1 MPDNNNP
8 YSMPLVAVQD
18 VSQYQGHFEEEDL
31 VDAYRIKFPWRG
43 QGFVGWWRIKI
54 LDNEVLMTGMYLK
67 KYRMSIAWWLAVL
80 SLGVA
85 PAIFPLLLCTFPLLV
100 LGLISARAWW
110 STTQKPHYLIVSLEG
125 LEHFSVSLQSP
136 GKWQVLVKLRDDFEF
151 QVGFVFDESIASKL
165 LAELSEHRQIMEDQ
179 SGSSFSGAVRSSSEV
194 IGLDSVVLP
203 PSSPKSY
210 RIVIRIVY
218 LSTILSLLAALIGAL
233 TDNI

>member
-8 YSMPLVAVQD
+8 YSKPLVAVQD
-18 VSQYQGHFEEEDL
+18 VSQYQGQFEEEHL
-31 VDAYRIKFPWRG
+31 LDAYRIKFPWRG

-54 LDNEVLMTGMYLK
+54 LDNEVLLTGMHLK

-80 SLGVA
+80 SLVGA
-85 PAIFPLLLCTFPLLV
+85 PLIYPLIFCTFPLLV
-100 LGLISARAWW
+100 LGLISARLWW
-110 STTQKPHYLIVSLEG
+110 STTQRPHYLIVPLKG

-136 GKWQVLVKLRDDFEF
+136 GKWQVLLKLRDELEY
-151 QVGFVFDESIASKL
+151 QVGFVFSTDIASKL
-165 LAELSEHRQIMEDQ
+165 LAELSEHRQIMGDQ
-179 SGSSFSGAVRSSSEV
+179 SGISFSGAVRSSSEV

-218 LSTILSLLAALIGAL
+218 LSIILSLLAVLIGTLA
-233 TDNI
+233 DFI